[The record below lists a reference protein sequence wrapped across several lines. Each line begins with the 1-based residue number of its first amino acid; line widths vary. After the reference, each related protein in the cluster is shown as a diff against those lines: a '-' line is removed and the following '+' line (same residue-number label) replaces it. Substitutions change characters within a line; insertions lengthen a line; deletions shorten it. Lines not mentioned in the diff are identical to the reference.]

1 MGKTYTSIDPDIAHW
16 IAQQHMF
23 FVATAPLAA
32 EGLVNLS
39 PKGHDTL
46 RVINEHTLAFLDYGG
61 SGIETVAHLRENQRI
76 VIMMCAV
83 KGSPKIYRF
92 HGTGQVITPIDA
104 DFGDLAQHFDRSE
117 LGIRS
122 IIRVNVS
129 RVSDSCGFG
138 VPFYDYQG
146 ERPTSPNYIR
156 VNGAEKIRAYLKHEN
171 AQSLDGL
178 PGLSPAEAGAY
189 EGPTNGD

>member
-1 MGKTYTSIDPDIAHW
+1 MGKTYTSINTNIQQW
-16 IAQQHMF
+16 IAEQHMF
-23 FVATAPLAA
+23 FVATAPLSAQ
-32 EGLVNLS
+32 GLVNLS

-83 KGSPKIYRF
+83 AGPPKIYRF
-92 HGTGQVITPIDA
+92 HGSGQVITPVDA
-104 DFGDLAQHFDRSE
+104 DFADLAQHFDRSE

-138 VPFYDYQG
+138 VPFYGYQG
-146 ERPTSPNYIR
+146 ERPTSPDYIR
-156 VNGAEKIRAYLKHEN
+156 VNGEEKIRAYLKEEN
-171 AQSLDGL
+171 ARSLDGL

-189 EGPTNGD
+189 EGPAKGD